1 MNSFGIWIGAVTL
14 LIIGLGFPL
23 VILGERYLGYLWWPY
38 MLGLGLLIIVSSL
51 FIPKDYL
58 SAITGVVGATFVWG
72 STELQAQS
80 KRAAAGWFPSH
91 PHKIRPPFEEV
102 IKKWRAPQ
110 L

>member
-1 MNSFGIWIGAVTL
+1 MNTFGLLIGAATL

-38 MLGLGLLIIVSSL
+38 MLGAGLLVMLASL
-51 FIPKDYL
+51 LIHTGWL
-58 SAITGVVGATFVWG
+58 CALTGVVGATFVWG

-80 KRAAAGWFPSH
+80 KRAAAGWFPNR
-91 PHKIRPPFEEV
+91 PNKIQPPFAGV
-102 IKKWRAPQ
+102 IRKWRAPQ

>member
-1 MNSFGIWIGAVTL
+1 MNSFGILIGAATL
-14 LIIGLGFPL
+14 LVIGLGFPL

-38 MLGLGLLIIVSSL
+38 MLGLGLLVMLSSL
-51 FIPKDYL
+51 FVRLDWL
-58 SAITGVVGATFVWG
+58 SAITGVVGATFIWG

-80 KRAAAGWFPSH
+80 RRAAAGWFPNR
-91 PHKIRPPFEEV
+91 PNKIQPPFEEV